1 MFLLLLLLLF
11 GFALFIAQNVVASLP
26 HCRCHCLC
34 RPASSG
40 NRVINAWNF
49 HNRNEFPAP
58 AASQARKHA
67 RNPLTIHHLTSPLI
81 SFYLLQAKLQ
91 SGDLA
96 TPLLL
101 VVALITNAS
110 CWQKSSWPSCA
121 KQTKTSLV
129 PGVAAYRGEGKG
141 RKVDSARA
149 MARQAHALCEQ
160 VKRLTVRRRIG
171 SERTEVEVGV
181 RVKRSLVLAGRPI
194 EGSSGGSGGELPG
207 QAVVGLCLLSC

>member
-1 MFLLLLLLLF
+1 ML
-11 GFALFIAQNVVASLP
+11 GIFIIETSFQ
-26 HCRCHCLC
+26 HQQ
-34 RPASSG
+34 PARQGSTRG
-40 NRVINAWNF
+40 TRWPF
-49 HNRNEFPAP
+49 
-58 AASQARKHA
+58 
-67 RNPLTIHHLTSPLI
+67 TISPPPSI

-129 PGVAAYRGEGKG
+129 PGVAAYILRGERG
-141 RKVDSARA
+141 KVDSARV

-194 EGSSGGSGGELPG
+194 DGSSGGSGGELPG
-207 QAVVGLCLLSC
+207 QAVVGLCLLSCELQCCHCSAAAAALAPQRRPYFIYFKTWV